1 ADFFQGFV
9 QVAPLLFELCAV
21 AGEDFGVVP
30 QLRLAAGATLV
41 VQVDQRDDF
50 GQLQP
55 QAPSAQGELEPRAV
69 ARRVDAIAAF
79 ARRADDALILVETD
93 RARRDA
99 EFAGK
104 LGNCPGG
111 LAHGAVVMRNEGW
124 NRCLLCIT
132 FTST

>member
-1 ADFFQGFV
+1 RPAPRAALAVQLDQRADFG
-9 QVAPLLFELCAV
+9 P
-21 AGEDFGVVP
+21 P
-30 QLRLAAGATLV
+30 
-41 VQVDQRDDF
+41 
-50 GQLQP
+50 QP

-79 ARRADDALILVETD
+79 ARRADDALTLLDTD